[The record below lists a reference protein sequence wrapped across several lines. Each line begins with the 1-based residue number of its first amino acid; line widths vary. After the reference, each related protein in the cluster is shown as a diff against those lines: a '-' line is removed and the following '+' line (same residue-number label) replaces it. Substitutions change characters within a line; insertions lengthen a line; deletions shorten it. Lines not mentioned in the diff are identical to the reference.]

1 MLHTIQRTVL
11 LISSR
16 SIDQSK
22 HKEVHWYIFTNIFQP
37 NLRRMYLPWFKN
49 GIFLLVGSFVVDSC
63 SVLWKSLLVESYFLS
78 NFQCSSSN
86 TFNPKTRAPTLFARF
101 PSTAILRST
110 KVNGGDDIDDD
121 DVSTVSVESERRNIY
136 LQSLYQNLQ
145 SILDEWIISGS
156 KVKQQSAYNILE
168 QIQQHEQSNQSAN
181 KDVDSYHA
189 RAQRLIQR
197 AGLPLPKTTDTA
209 HQSQPNVVFGS
220 ANGEQRRDE
229 ALLRREWET
238 QLQDSETLLKSKEV
252 LSTSDNP
259 LPREKAFIKDKFSLQ
274 QELNDPQSNGTQA
287 SQNEVVEDELI
298 QDASNRVSAMVAR
311 AGANASFTG
320 QQLEIG
326 GLDDVLSQIKRRIW
340 TPLAAPPQ
348 LLQELGIAPVR
359 GLLLYGKPGCGKTLL
374 ARKIGQILSPIRPI
388 TVVSGPEIMDKFVG
402 SSERKLRDIF
412 DNPPNVY
419 ESVRMQEAD
428 MGVAIS
434 KAALHVIVMD
444 EFDAIARHRGGRD
457 RSGDQGDAGVARDSV
472 VNQLLAKMD
481 GVAPLVVPTLV
492 IGLTNKRSLIDSALL
507 RSGRFEVQIEVP
519 PPVTIDQRVS
529 ILRVHTQHMQ
539 QAGRLLI
546 SDAPIGSAAASL
558 ISKMG
563 ESSKTLLPTYN
574 DLLLKL
580 AEETEGFSGASLAA
594 VARAAASHAL
604 ERAVSAFVHDNGNSS
619 LLQNCIVTLDDFEEA
634 KKDFENLDESDFG
647 TTATSNSSDSLV
659 IESPLAKSP

>member
-1 MLHTIQRTVL
+1 
-11 LISSR
+11 
-16 SIDQSK
+16 
-22 HKEVHWYIFTNIFQP
+22 
-37 NLRRMYLPWFKN
+37 MYSPWLKN
-49 GIFLLVGSFVVDSC
+49 GICFLVGSFVVINC
-63 SVLWKSLLVESYFLS
+63 SIPWRKGSVVECSFLS
-78 NFQCSSSN
+78 NFQCSGSTSIN
-86 TFNPKTRAPTLFARF
+86 ARTFARNF
-101 PSTAILRST
+101 FARIPNTAVLRSS
-110 KVNGGDDIDDD
+110 KVSGGDNIDDE
-121 DVSTVSVESERRNIY
+121 VLASSVESERRNVY
-136 LQSLYQNLQ
+136 LESLYQNLQ
-145 SILDEWIISGS
+145 SILDEWMLSGS

-168 QIQQHEQSNQSAN
+168 QIQQHEQSKPQAN
-181 KDVDSYHA
+181 NSLDSYDI

-197 AGLPLPKTTDTA
+197 AGLPVPKSKDA
-209 HQSQPNVVFGS
+209 ANQLHQSVVFGS
-220 ANGEQRRDE
+220 VNGEQRRNE

-238 QLQDSETLLKSKEV
+238 QLQINETVRKSNEGRA
-252 LSTSDNP
+252 TGDGP
-259 LPREKAFIKDKFSLQ
+259 LHREEIFVNDKISLQ
-274 QELNDPQSNGTQA
+274 KELSDPQADATAWRRQNVDMEDSVIRDA
-287 SQNEVVEDELI
+287 SDRVRRQNVDMDDEVV
-298 QDASNRVSAMVAR
+298 QDASDRVSAMVAM
-311 AGANASFTG
+311 AGADASFTG
-320 QQLEIG
+320 KQLEIG

-340 TPLAAPPQ
+340 TPLAAPPK

-388 TVVSGPEIMDKFVG
+388 TVISGPEIMDKFVG

-472 VNQLLAKMD
+472 VNQMLAKMD
-481 GVAPLVVPTLV
+481 GVSPLVVPTLV

-519 PPVTIDQRVS
+519 PPKTIEQRIS
-529 ILRVHTQHMQ
+529 ILRVHTEHMYE
-539 QAGRLLI
+539 AGRLLI
-546 SDAPIGSAAASL
+546 QDAPLGSAAASL
-558 ISKMG
+558 ISKMNTT
-563 ESSKTLLPTYN
+563 SRMQLPTYT

-604 ERAVSAFVHDNGNSS
+604 ERAVSAYVQVNGNCS
-619 LLQNCIVTLDDFEEA
+619 LLQECIVTLEDFEDA
-634 KKDFENLDESDFG
+634 KKDFENLDESDYE
-647 TTATSNSSDSLV
+647 TVASSESIDSPV
-659 IESPLAKSP
+659 MESP